1 MLGPRPALWIWHET
15 LLRAMRPRRAL
26 AQGLPH
32 PHPIM
37 YTYVATA
44 LIAALLAGTGAWRVQ
59 AWRFDSE
66 RFAAQ
71 VNARATER
79 MRRQNAD
86 TAAVAY
92 ETGKAERQVEF
103 ITINEKVEHE
113 VQTERV
119 VYERTCIAPG
129 GLQQLADAV
138 RATADPGQ
146 PGSPVPAASAPR

>member
-1 MLGPRPALWIWHET
+1 MPTFVVYGLI
-15 LLRAMRPRRAL
+15 AL
-26 AQGLPH
+26 A
-32 PHPIM
+32 I
-37 YTYVATA
+37 YA
-44 LIAALLAGTGAWRVQ
+44 AGTWTGIEWHAGQDAIAENAR
-59 AWRFDSE
+59 
-66 RFAAQ
+66 Q

-79 MRRQNAD
+79 LRRQNAD

-92 ETGKAERQVEF
+92 ETDKAERQVEF

-146 PGSPVPAASAPR
+146 PGSPMPAASAPR